1 MISRTEADCDMEL
14 QDSLNL
20 QDPAGEG
27 PEGFRPLRILIISR
41 GIPVKDD
48 PMLGIFEWDQAK
60 ALCAMGHEVTFFA
73 VDLRSARHKRSF
85 GIYQREIHGIR
96 VFVYSMPVGAV
107 PPAILVKLG
116 FNGLKQLFLH
126 AFSEDSIPDVMH
138 AHFTEMGCMAAEL
151 SEKTGVPLVI
161 TEHSSIMGNDEVP
174 DKLLRVAKKGYAAAD
189 RLIAVSGALS
199 QKILEHTG
207 VESRVIHNIIDDR
220 VFQRYPKE
228 KHVGYHFISVSNLI
242 PRKRISLLLEAFAEL
257 TGAENAKV
265 SDPEGAAAGEGR
277 DMYLDIVGD
286 GEEREHLEALVAQ
299 LGIRDRVTFHG
310 RLSREE
316 IARRFSLAD
325 CFVLP
330 SELETFGVVYAEA
343 MMAGLPVIATAC
355 GGPEDFVTK
364 ETGLLGVYNTKEELA
379 GAMEEL
385 YRNRKTYRAEA
396 IRDYAVQHF
405 SPEVIAKR
413 LTKEYLEILWV
424 Y

>member
-1 MISRTEADCDMEL
+1 MISLLEAGCGMEL
-14 QDSLNL
+14 QDGLKSP
-20 QDPAGEG
+20 DPAGEG
-27 PEGFRPLRILIISR
+27 QEAFRPLRILIISR

-60 ALCAMGHEVTFFA
+60 ALRAMGHEVTFFA

-85 GIYQREIHGIR
+85 GIFQREIHGIR

-107 PPAILVKLG
+107 PPGILVKLG
-116 FNGLKQLFLH
+116 FAGLKQLFLH
-126 AFSEDSIPDVMH
+126 AFPEDGLPDVMH

-151 SEKTGVPLVI
+151 SEKTGIPLVI

-228 KHVGYHFISVSNLI
+228 KHAGYHFISVSNLI

-257 TGAENAKV
+257 TGKAA
-265 SDPEGAAAGEGR
+265 DPEGASDGENR

-286 GEEREHLEALVAQ
+286 GEERQRLEELASQ
-299 LGIRDRVTFHG
+299 LGVAERVTFHG

-316 IARRFSLAD
+316 IAKRFSLAD
-325 CFVLP
+325 CFILP

-364 ETGLLGVYNTKEELA
+364 DTGLLGVYNTKEELA

-385 YRNRKTYRAEA
+385 YRNREAYRADT
-396 IRDYAVQHF
+396 IRDYALRHF
-405 SPEVIAKR
+405 SPAVIAKR
-413 LTKEYLEILWV
+413 LTKEYLEILWI